1 MKPKFYLIPAT
12 IVCLTLANPLFSQDS
27 NTITSVET
35 IESPADS
42 VEENK
47 KSNLLTTTYNGL
59 GLRLLF
65 LNHGILNNNSTLKW
79 TNGIAIEYTRSF
91 GNFFNIAIPLRY
103 GVINVE
109 DDINNRKIA
118 GIDLL
123 GQVQYELENLKII
136 PYAFV
141 GGGLVYEEK
150 LNLNYQ
156 IPAGLGLKY
165 KIAEN
170 GFINIQ
176 AEYRNSFEDNRNNL
190 QGGVGFSFRFKAGVK
205 DSDNDG
211 IPDEM
216 DNCPSEVGSI
226 ENGGCPDS
234 DGDGIPDDKDLCPN
248 DIGSTY
254 SNGCPDK
261 DEDGVP
267 DAEDGCPEVTGSKKL
282 NGCPDSDGDGV
293 GDDKDFCP
301 QEAGPISNMGC
312 PIADSDGDGIPDER
326 DYCPNDPGQKSAN
339 GCPDRDGDGV
349 ADDEDECPDL
359 KGYFNGCPDSDGD
372 GLHDGEDPEPQIA
385 SFSNRLLSKE
395 AKMVLEYA
403 KEEIRFDYNKS
414 NIKED
419 SKWVLDRVVDIM
431 NKYPDYLLR
440 IGGHTDNIGGEA
452 YNQILSEQRVKS
464 CYNYIVAKGIAQD
477 RIVYFGFGESRPIT
491 GNKTAIERQLN
502 RRVELELFIE

>member
-1 MKPKFYLIPAT
+1 MKPKFYLIPT
-12 IVCLTLANPLFSQDS
+12 VFVCLLLANSLFAQNPAPIDS
-27 NTITSVET
+27 VQTLESSMDSVET
-35 IESPADS
+35 NIMG
-42 VEENK
+42 
-47 KSNLLTTTYNGL
+47 KSLGPSYNGL

-91 GNFFNIAIPLRY
+91 GNFFNLAIPVRY
-103 GVINVE
+103 GVINVAE
-109 DDINNRKIA
+109 DINNRKFA

-123 GQVQYELENLKII
+123 GQVQYDRGSQRLI

-141 GGGLVYEEK
+141 GGGLVYEEQ

-156 IPAGLGLKY
+156 IPAGLGV
-165 KIAEN
+165 KIRVGEN
-170 GFINIQ
+170 GFINLQ
-176 AEYRNSFEDNRNNL
+176 GEYRNSFENNRNNL

-216 DNCPSEVGSI
+216 DNCPTEVGTV

-234 DGDGIPDDKDLCPN
+234 DGDGIPDDKDNCPN

-261 DEDGVP
+261 DGDGVP
-267 DAEDGCPEVTGSKKL
+267 DAEDGCPEIAGSKKL

-293 GDDKDFCP
+293 SDEKDFCP
-301 QEAGPISNMGC
+301 QEPGPISNLGC
-312 PIADSDGDGIPDER
+312 PIKDSDGDGVPDER
-326 DYCPNDPGQKSAN
+326 DYCPDVPGKKTAN
-339 GCPDRDGDGV
+339 GCPDSDGDGV

-372 GLHDGEDPEPQIA
+372 GMHDGEDPEPQKA
-385 SFSNRLLSKE
+385 TFSNQLLSKE
-395 AKMVLEYA
+395 ARMILEYA

-452 YNQILSEQRVKS
+452 FNQILSEQRVKS
-464 CYNYIVAKGIAQD
+464 CYDYIVAKGIAQD
-477 RIVYFGFGESRPIT
+477 RIVYFGFGESRPIA
-491 GNKTAIERQLN
+491 GNKTAAERQLN

>member
-1 MKPKFYLIPAT
+1 MKPKFYLIPT
-12 IVCLTLANPLFSQDS
+12 VFVCLLIANSLFAQDS
-27 NTITSVET
+27 TPIDSVQTLESSMDSVET
-35 IESPADS
+35 NSKGKSTSPS
-42 VEENK
+42 
-47 KSNLLTTTYNGL
+47 YNGL

-65 LNHGILNNNSTLKW
+65 LNHGILNNNTTLKW

-91 GNFFNIAIPLRY
+91 GNFFNLAIPVRY
-103 GVINVE
+103 GVINVAE
-109 DDINNRKIA
+109 DINNRKFA

-123 GQVQYELENLKII
+123 GQVQYDRGSQRLIR
-136 PYAFV
+136 YAFV
-141 GGGLVYEEK
+141 GGGLVYEEQ

-156 IPAGLGLKY
+156 IPAGLGV
-165 KIAEN
+165 KIRVGEN
-170 GFINIQ
+170 GFINLQ
-176 AEYRNSFEDNRNNL
+176 GEYRNSFENNRNNL

-216 DNCPSEVGSI
+216 DNCPTEVGTV

-234 DGDGIPDDKDLCPN
+234 DGDGIPDDKDNCPN

-261 DEDGVP
+261 DGDGVP
-267 DAEDGCPEVTGSKKL
+267 DAEDGCPEIAGSKKL

-293 GDDKDFCP
+293 SDEKDFCP
-301 QEAGPISNMGC
+301 QEPGPISNLGC
-312 PIADSDGDGIPDER
+312 PIKDSDGDGVPDER
-326 DYCPNDPGQKSAN
+326 DYCPDVPGKKTAN
-339 GCPDRDGDGV
+339 GCPDSDGDGV

-372 GLHDGEDPEPQIA
+372 GMHDGEDPEPQKA
-385 SFSNRLLSKE
+385 TFSNQLLSKE
-395 AKMVLEYA
+395 ARMILEYA

-452 YNQILSEQRVKS
+452 FNQILSEQRVKS
-464 CYNYIVAKGIAQD
+464 CYDYIVAKGIAQD
-477 RIVYFGFGESRPIT
+477 RIVYFGFGESRPIA
-491 GNKTAIERQLN
+491 GNKTAAERQLN